1 MRSAPKVTVFHEAGK
16 KLTLLDYDTHHELLF
31 EKVPILTSATLGT
44 ERTFGAIAKRF
55 SRLPAPRILVGGLGF
70 GATLSSVLE
79 VSNQRAE
86 VIVVEKLETVVS
98 LVAGRLSHINPGVLD
113 DHRTRLIN
121 DDVANVIAN
130 ERNLDLILLD
140 VEVVQTLLRA
150 TCHTFAFGFYECHVD
165 ILRPLSIIG
174 KDR

>member
-1 MRSAPKVTVFHEAGK
+1 VTVFHEAGK